1 MRCAQGGTLYWSVER
16 SEPLE
21 AQAAFRAPL
30 FGSLRRRTTGTP
42 RSVEL
47 RSFGADDLHSSTCA
61 CSFCAH
67 RFSTRSTMWR
77 GKFNSSILLLLRP
90 SRHGVQRW
98 RALCGSAEVLVKH
111 DHANSRSEP
120 P

>member
-1 MRCAQGGTLYWSVER
+1 MCRGGTLYWSVER

-90 SRHGVQRW
+90 SQHGVPTLESPLRIRRPKQ
-98 RALCGSAEVLVKH
+98 VLVKH
-111 DHANSRSEP
+111 DHAN
-120 P
+120 